1 MRPAWFIA
9 LSLWGLGL
17 AQPAQL
23 GTRPFYLL
31 DTLTPGPL
39 HDRLAACAART
50 LVYPR
55 SQLAIGHR
63 GAALFFPEHTREGY
77 LAAVRQ
83 GAGYV
88 ECDVVP
94 TRDGALVCRHSEGDL
109 AETSNILSTPLAA
122 KCRKPFRPGRK
133 PDCRT
138 TDLTLAEF
146 LSLEGW
152 PEGRNENARKPEDY
166 YRAAPDWRTLAYSPG
181 AVMSHRGYIELLK
194 PTGVNFIPEL
204 KQVNLPPGMDLE
216 KYRKQIIDD
225 YRAADVPPE
234 RVYLQS
240 FSLEDI
246 RFWRRYAPDY
256 AKNAV
261 WLDGRYKERGFDP
274 SHPES
279 LRPTMVE
286 LAAEGLRYLSPP
298 LWVLLTLDDEGNIA
312 PSAYARAARKA
323 GLELIPWTLDRSG
336 PLAGGGGWYYQ
347 SVAPAIHSNGD
358 VYRALDVLVN
368 DIGVYAV
375 FSDWPAT
382 VAFFDRC
389 GRQNAR

>member
-1 MRPAWFIA
+1 MRTWW
-9 LSLWGLGL
+9 LGLLLGGLAL

-23 GTRPFYLL
+23 GPRPFYLL
-31 DTLTPGPL
+31 DRLAVGPL
-39 HDRLAACAART
+39 HERLAACAART
-50 LVYPR
+50 AAYPR
-55 SQLAIGHR
+55 SPLAIGHR

-83 GAGYV
+83 GAGFV
-88 ECDVVP
+88 ECDAVP

-109 AETSNILSTPLAA
+109 AETTNILSTPLAA
-122 KCRKPFRPGRK
+122 KCRKGFRPGKK

-152 PEGRNENARKPEDY
+152 PEGRNEDARKPEDY
-166 YRAAPDWRTLAYSPG
+166 YRAAPAWRTLAYAPG
-181 AVMSHRGYIELLK
+181 TVMSHRGYIELLR

-204 KQVNLPPGMDLE
+204 KEAERPPGLSLE
-216 KYRKQIIDD
+216 AYRRRIVDD
-225 YRAADVPPE
+225 YREAGVPPE

-240 FSLEDI
+240 FDLATI

-256 AKNAV
+256 ARNAV

-274 SHPES
+274 AHPER
-279 LRPTMVE
+279 LVPTMEE

-298 LWVLLTLDDEGNIA
+298 LWVLLALDDGGQIV

-323 GLELIPWTLDRSG
+323 GLELIPWTLERSG
-336 PLAGGGGWYYQ
+336 PLSSGGGWYYQ
-347 SVAPAIHSNGD
+347 SVRPAIRTDGD
-358 VYRALDVLVN
+358 VYRVLDVLVGEVG
-368 DIGVYAV
+368 IYAV

-382 VAFFDRC
+382 VAFFDAC
-389 GRQNAR
+389 GRR

>member
-1 MRPAWFIA
+1 MRRIGFVLAFWVLA
-9 LSLWGLGL
+9 L

-23 GTRPFYLL
+23 GPRPFYLL
-31 DTLTPGPL
+31 DRLAAGPL

-50 LVYPR
+50 AAYPR
-55 SQLAIGHR
+55 SRLAVGHR
-63 GAALFFPEHTREGY
+63 GAALLFPEHTREGY

-83 GAGYV
+83 GAGFV
-88 ECDVVP
+88 ECDAVP
-94 TRDGALVCRHSEGDL
+94 TGDGALVCRHSEGDL
-109 AETSNILSTPLAA
+109 AETTNILSTPLAA
-122 KCRKPFRPGRK
+122 KCRKGFRPGKK

-152 PEGRNENARKPEDY
+152 PEGRNEDARKPEDY
-166 YRAAPDWRTLAYSPG
+166 YRAAPAWRTLAYAPG
-181 AVMSHRGYIELLK
+181 TVMSHRGYIALLK

-204 KQVNLPPGMDLE
+204 KETALPPGLSLE
-216 KYRKQIIDD
+216 AYRRRIVDG
-225 YRAADVPPE
+225 YREAGVSPE

-240 FSLEDI
+240 FDLETI
-246 RFWRRYAPDY
+246 RFWRGYAPEY
-256 AKNAV
+256 ARNAV

-274 SHPES
+274 AHPER
-279 LRPTMVE
+279 LVPTMEE

-298 LWVLLTLDDEGNIA
+298 LWVLLALDGEGRIV

-323 GLELIPWTLDRSG
+323 GLELIPWTLERSG
-336 PLAGGGGWYYQ
+336 PLASGGGWYYQ
-347 SVAPAIHSNGD
+347 SVRPAIRTDGD

-368 DIGVYAV
+368 EVGIYAV

-382 VAFFDRC
+382 VAFFDAC
-389 GRQNAR
+389 GRR